1 MENVREIVPNKVYNL
16 IYIQISGQVRDLTSR
31 QVQDYVRGQ
40 ISTQIFFDLHNK
52 VYNIGFNRVLIP
64 PSYHK
69 TKQL

>member
-52 VYNIGFNRVLIP
+52 VYNKGFNRVLIP